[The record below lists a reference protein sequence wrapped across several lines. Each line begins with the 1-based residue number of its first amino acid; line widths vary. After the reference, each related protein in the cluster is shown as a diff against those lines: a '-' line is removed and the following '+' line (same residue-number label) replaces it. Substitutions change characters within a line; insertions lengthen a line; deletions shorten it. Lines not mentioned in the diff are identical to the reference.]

1 MSIEEVKRLEADAKA
16 KAEVR
21 DKLKQAGPDPAALAK
36 IATGLGYSL
45 TAADLQQ
52 YINDKKGAMSEAE
65 LDQVA
70 GGGATGTQTNVEQT
84 AEEVSTCTSTT
95 ETGVE
100 TDVVAVG
107 PVVAT

>member
-1 MSIEEVKRLEADAKA
+1 MSIEEVKRLEADAKT

-36 IATGLGYSL
+36 IASNLGYNLS
-45 TAADLQQ
+45 AADLQQ
-52 YINDKKGAMSEAE
+52 YINDKKGAMSAAD
-65 LDQVA
+65 LDKVA
-70 GGGATGTQTNVEQT
+70 GGGSTGTQTNVEQT

-95 ETGVE
+95 ETGCE
-100 TDVVAVG
+100 SDVVGVG

>member
-1 MSIEEVKRLEADAKA
+1 MSIEEVKRLEADAKTNA
-16 KAEVR
+16 QVR
-21 DKLKQAGPDPAALAK
+21 NKLKQAGPDPKALAS
-36 IATGLGYSL
+36 IAAGLGYKL
-45 TAADLQQ
+45 TEADLQQ
-52 YINDKKGAMSEAE
+52 YINDKKGAMSEE
-65 LDQVA
+65 DLDKVA
-70 GGGATGTQTNVEQT
+70 GGGATNVQTNVEQT